1 MKFKKMLL
9 PFPLFLLVFIL
20 GILLA
25 LLFPSTGKA
34 VYFVLVPLCL
44 FLFTIFI
51 HEFGHF
57 IVGVAK
63 GLKPIEMNVGPLRL
77 LFMKRSL
84 QVLPNNNW
92 QYFGGTMHFSA
103 SNSDYK
109 GMARKWSWMALGGPA
124 ASLFT
129 ALLILLLFSSS
140 PLWMDTLLLMNL
152 GIGIATLIPSTNGSF
167 HSDGKLFWILRKES
181 TRANLMMA
189 AVILQKDYSSKLI
202 PSEWNPEVI
211 KAFAHMLYSATER
224 TPEQLLEESELRMY
238 LYYHFA
244 DQEQMDQAIK
254 YIQPLARLGNT
265 SGPLTPIR
273 IMIDSFY
280 ACHFFLQPS
289 SDAQSRTEAET
300 LVQSLPNKEPY
311 SYHKA
316 WAAMLS
322 TQGKMKEAAEHLSQ
336 AQLLLEKWY
345 KPIGTYQVEKKILSQ
360 IEKRLNS

>member
-20 GILLA
+20 GILAA
-25 LLFPSTGKA
+25 LLLPGKGI
-34 VYFVLVPLCL
+34 YFVIVPLCL

-77 LFMKRSL
+77 LFKKRSL
-84 QVLPNNNW
+84 QVLPNNSW
-92 QYFGGTMHFSA
+92 QLVGGTMRFSV
-103 SNSDYK
+103 SNSDFK
-109 GMARKWSWMALGGPA
+109 SMARKWSWMALGGPA
-124 ASLFT
+124 ASLLT

-140 PLWMDTLLLMNL
+140 PSWMDILLLLNL

-167 HSDGKLFWILRKES
+167 YSDGKLFWILHKES
-181 TRANLMMA
+181 TRANLLMA
-189 AVILQKDYSSKLI
+189 SVILQKDFSSKLI
-202 PSEWNPEVI
+202 PSEWNTEVI
-211 KAFAHMLYSATER
+211 NASAHMLSSITDR
-224 TPEQLLEESELRMY
+224 TTEQLLEESGLRMY

-244 DQEQMDQAIK
+244 HQEQMDQAIK

-265 SGPLTPIR
+265 SGPITPIR

-280 ACHFFLQPS
+280 VCHLFLQPS
-289 SDAQSRTEAET
+289 SDAQSRIEAES
-300 LVQSLPNKEPY
+300 LVQSLTNKEPY

-336 AQLLLEKWY
+336 AQILLDKWF
-345 KPIGTYQVEKKILSQ
+345 KPLGTYQFEKKILSQ
-360 IEKRLNS
+360 IENRLIS

>member
-1 MKFKKMLL
+1 MLL
-9 PFPLFLLVFIL
+9 PLPLFLLVFIL

-25 LLFPSTGKA
+25 LLLPGKG
-34 VYFVLVPLCL
+34 VYFVIVPLCL

-57 IVGVAK
+57 LVGVAK

-77 LFMKRSL
+77 LFKKRSL

-92 QYFGGTMHFSA
+92 RFFGGTMHFSV

-109 GMARKWSWMALGGPA
+109 DMARKWSWMSLGGPA
-124 ASLFT
+124 ASLLT
-129 ALLILLLFSSS
+129 ALLILLLFRSS
-140 PLWMDTLLLMNL
+140 PLWIDTLLFMNL

-167 HSDGKLFWILRKES
+167 HSDGKLFWILHKES
-181 TRANLMMA
+181 PRANLLMA
-189 AVILQKDYSSKLI
+189 SVILQKDFSSKLI

-211 KAFAHMLYSATER
+211 NASAHTLSSVIDPT
-224 TPEQLLEESELRMY
+224 TEQLLEESELRMY

-244 DQEQMDQAIK
+244 DQEQMHQAIQ
-254 YIQPLARLGNT
+254 YIKPLARLGNT
-265 SGPLTPIR
+265 SGPLTPNR
-273 IMIDSFY
+273 IMIVSLY

-289 SDAQSRTEAET
+289 SDAQSRIEAES
-300 LVQSLPNKEPY
+300 LIQSLPNKEPY

-322 TQGKMKEAAEHLSQ
+322 TKGKMKEAAEHLSQ
-336 AQLLLEKWY
+336 AQLLLDKWF
-345 KPIGTYQVEKKILSQ
+345 KPFGTYQFEKKILSQ
-360 IEKRLNS
+360 IENRLIS

>member
-1 MKFKKMLL
+1 MLL
-9 PFPLFLLVFIL
+9 PLPLFLLVFIL

-25 LLFPSTGKA
+25 LLLPGKG
-34 VYFVLVPLCL
+34 VYFVIVPLCL
-44 FLFTIFI
+44 FLITIFI

-57 IVGVAK
+57 LVGVAK

-77 LFMKRSL
+77 VLKKRSL

-92 QYFGGTMHFSA
+92 QLVGGTVRFSV
-103 SNSDYK
+103 SNSDFK
-109 GMARKWSWMALGGPA
+109 SMARKWSWMALGGPA
-124 ASLFT
+124 ASLLT

-140 PLWMDTLLLMNL
+140 PVWMDILLFMNL

-167 HSDGKLFWILRKES
+167 HSDGKLFWILHKES
-181 TRANLMMA
+181 PRANLLMA
-189 AVILQKDYSSKLI
+189 SVILQKDFSSKLI

-211 KAFAHMLYSATER
+211 NASAHTLSSVTDP
-224 TPEQLLEESELRMY
+224 TTEQLLEESELRMY

-244 DQEQMDQAIK
+244 DQEQMDQAIQ
-254 YIQPLARLGNT
+254 YIKPLARLGNT

-273 IMIDSFY
+273 IMIVSLY

-289 SDAQSRTEAET
+289 SDAQSRIEAES

-322 TQGKMKEAAEHLSQ
+322 TQGKTKEAAEHLSQ
-336 AQLLLEKWY
+336 AQLLLEKWF
-345 KPIGTYQVEKKILSQ
+345 KPLGTYQFEKKILSQ
-360 IEKRLNS
+360 IENRLIS

>member
-1 MKFKKMLL
+1 MLL

-25 LLFPSTGKA
+25 LLLPGKG
-34 VYFVLVPLCL
+34 VYFVIVPLCL

-77 LFMKRSL
+77 LFKKRSF

-92 QYFGGTMHFSA
+92 QYFGGTMLFST

-124 ASLFT
+124 ASLLT

-140 PLWMDTLLLMNL
+140 SLSWMDLLLLLNL
-152 GIGIATLIPSTNGSF
+152 GIGVVTLIPSTNGSF
-167 HSDGKLFWILRKES
+167 YSDGKLFWILRKES
-181 TRANLMMA
+181 TRANLLM
-189 AVILQKDYSSKLI
+189 VSIILQKDFSSKLI

-211 KAFAHMLYSATER
+211 KVSAHMLNNVIDR
-224 TPEQLLEESELRMY
+224 TTEQLIEESQLRMF

-244 DQEQMDQAIK
+244 DKEQIDQAIK
-254 YIQPLARLGNT
+254 YIQPLALLGNT
-265 SGPLTPIR
+265 SGLNTHVR
-273 IMIDSFY
+273 IMIVSLY

-289 SDAQSRTEAET
+289 SDAQSRIEAES

-322 TQGKMKEAAEHLSQ
+322 TQGKTKEAAEHLSQ
-336 AQLLLEKWY
+336 AQLLLEKWF

-360 IEKRLNS
+360 IEKRLSS

>member
-9 PFPLFLLVFIL
+9 PFPLFLMVFIL

-25 LLFPSTGKA
+25 LLLPGKG
-34 VYFVLVPLCL
+34 VYFVIVPLCL

-77 LFMKRSL
+77 LFKKRSL

-92 QYFGGTMHFSA
+92 QYFGGTIHFSA

-140 PLWMDTLLLMNL
+140 PLWLDTLLLMNL
-152 GIGIATLIPSTNGSF
+152 GIGVVTLIPSTNGSF
-167 HSDGKLFWILRKES
+167 YSDGKHFWILRKES

-189 AVILQKDYSSKLI
+189 SVILQRDFSSKLI

-211 KAFAHMLYSATER
+211 NASSHMLNNVIDR
-224 TPEQLLEESELRMY
+224 TTEQLIEESQLRMF
-238 LYYHFA
+238 LYYYFA
-244 DQEQMDQAIK
+244 DKEQIDQAIK
-254 YIQPLARLGNT
+254 YIQPLVMLGNT
-265 SGPLTPIR
+265 SGFNTLVR
-273 IMIDSFY
+273 IMIVSLY

-289 SDAQSRTEAET
+289 SDAQSRLEAES

-322 TQGKMKEAAEHLSQ
+322 TQGKTKEAAEHLSQ

-360 IEKRLNS
+360 IENRLIS